1 MESEL
6 ILQTNIFF
14 YITSVAV
21 VLVTVMVIVVLY
33 YVLKIVRTI
42 AEITD
47 TVRKGVRSVSDGVDT
62 VKKMV
67 EEGES
72 KIMPIMSFV
81 AHQAERFG
89 SGAKPKRAKRTKRED
104 DESA

>member
-1 MESEL
+1 MVTAVL
-6 ILQTNIFF
+6 I
-14 YITSVAV
+14 
-21 VLVTVMVIVVLY
+21 VILY
-33 YVLKIVRTI
+33 YVLKIVRNI
-42 AEITD
+42 AEITE

-89 SGAKPKRAKRTKRED
+89 SGAKPKRARRAKREED
-104 DESA
+104 SE

>member
-14 YITSVAV
+14 YITSFAV
-21 VLVTVMVIVVLY
+21 VMVTAVVIVILY
-33 YVLKIVRTI
+33 YVLKIVRNI

-89 SGAKPKRAKRTKRED
+89 SGAKPKRARRTKREED
-104 DESA
+104 SE